1 VSTRADPARI
11 RELEA
16 WHARWEAAQ
25 ECEITGHDFP
35 PDEDRFV
42 IQDWAGT
49 VLRGIGCRRCGAA
62 APADST

>member
-1 VSTRADPARI
+1 MTERADPARI

-25 ECEITGHDFP
+25 RCEAEDHDFP
-35 PDEDRFV
+35 EGEDRFV

-49 VLRGIGCRRCGAA
+49 VLRGIGCRRCGAS
-62 APADST
+62 APAGST